1 MKAILIIA
9 HHCILPGAY
18 KGFEEILDKLHHD
31 LPGTRVASTSLL
43 DLENDLRTLLREDV
57 ESVTLLPFL
66 LLNGQHAKND
76 VPRVVAKLQAEFP
89 QIPISLLPC
98 LGDWK
103 EFANMVVAGL
113 CTAQIDERT
122 DLRSY
127 RRKTKD
133 KYLSSLVSR
142 LSSKSSLFSVELNLE
157 GRNVL
162 VVGGGRIALRKVKTL
177 LPTGARITVVAPQF
191 DPEFDYL
198 RRENE
203 ASPLQTKDE
212 RVSLKNDISL
222 VSRPTLV
229 AMRTKG
235 LRPKCCP
242 LSSLVLEQRPYATD
256 DLRGVFMVFI
266 CTDQPTVNAQVSN
279 DARARRILVN
289 NACDYLDGDFIVP
302 ARMDFGENIAVTVS
316 TQGRAP
322 SLAKKLKQKIQT
334 EWAEGLE
341 KEENAFFAQK

>member
-57 ESVTLLPFL
+57 ESMTLLPYL
-66 LLNGQHAKND
+66 LLNGQHSKND
-76 VPRVVAKLQAEFP
+76 VPRVVAKLQEEFP
-89 QIPISLLPC
+89 RIPITLLPC

-103 EFANMVVAGL
+103 EFADMVVCGIRN
-113 CTAQIDERT
+113 AQEPRACA
-122 DLRSY
+122 S
-127 RRKTKD
+127 
-133 KYLSSLVSR
+133 LSSSTPEHR
-142 LSSKSSLFSVELNLE
+142 TSNLFSIEVNLE
-157 GRNVL
+157 GKNVL

-191 DPEFDYL
+191 DPEFETL
-198 RRENE
+198 KSGEP
-203 ASPLQTKDE
+203 ASSI
-212 RVSLKNDISL
+212 VFKN
-222 VSRPTLV
+222 
-229 AMRTKG
+229 
-235 LRPKCCP
+235 
-242 LSSLVLEQRPYATD
+242 RPYEPL
-256 DLRGVFMVFI
+256 DLRGIFMVFI
-266 CTDQPTVNAQVSN
+266 CTDQPAVNAQVSN

-322 SLAKKLKQKIQT
+322 SLAKKLKQKIQA

-341 KEENAFFAQK
+341 QVEKDFHNS

>member
-18 KGFEEILDKLHHD
+18 KGFEGILDKLHHD

-66 LLNGQHAKND
+66 LLNGQHTKND

-89 QIPISLLPC
+89 QIPITLMPC

-103 EFANMVVAGL
+103 EFADMVVAGIRN
-113 CTAQIDERT
+113 AQLDERT
-122 DLRSY
+122 PADAGY
-127 RRKTKD
+127 RRKTKEMVSIQ
-133 KYLSSLVSR
+133 KNLSSLVSR
-142 LSSKSSLFSVELNLE
+142 LSSKTSNLFSIELNLE

-162 VVGGGRIALRKVKTL
+162 VVGGGRIALRKVKSL
-177 LPTGARITVVAPQF
+177 VPTGARITVVAPQF
-191 DPEFDYL
+191 DPEFNAFC
-198 RRENE
+198 RHSERSEESSQFSNS
-203 ASPLQTKDE
+203 ASAE
-212 RVSLKNDISL
+212 RSLS
-222 VSRPTLV
+222 V
-229 AMRTKG
+229 ALK
-235 LRPKCCP
+235 
-242 LSSLVLEQRPYATD
+242 QRPYEPL

-266 CTDQPTVNAQVSN
+266 CTDKPAVNAQVSN

-322 SLAKKLKQKIQT
+322 SLAKKLKQKIQS
-334 EWAEGLE
+334 EWAEDLAKIE
-341 KEENAFFAQK
+341 REFECK

>member
-1 MKAILIIA
+1 MKAVLIIA

-89 QIPISLLPC
+89 QIPITLMPC

-103 EFANMVVAGL
+103 EFASMVVAGV
-113 CTAQIDERT
+113 CNAQIDERT
-122 DLRSY
+122 PAEAGY
-127 RRKTKD
+127 RRKTKENT
-133 KYLSSLVSR
+133 LAEENR
-142 LSSKSSLFSVELNLE
+142 LSSKSSNLFSIELNLE

-177 LPTGARITVVAPQF
+177 LPTGAHITVVAPQI
-191 DPEFDYL
+191 DPEFD
-198 RRENE
+198 
-203 ASPLQTKDE
+203 A
-212 RVSLKNDISL
+212 LKSGES
-222 VSRPTLV
+222 V
-229 AMRTKG
+229 
-235 LRPKCCP
+235 
-242 LSSLVLEQRPYATD
+242 SSLVFKNRPYEPL
-256 DLRGVFMVFI
+256 DLRCIFMVFI
-266 CTDQPTVNAQVSN
+266 CTDKPAVNAQVSN

-322 SLAKKLKQKIQT
+322 SLAKKLKQKIQ
-334 EWAEGLE
+334 EDWGEGLVQVE
-341 KEENAFFAQK
+341 RDFLH

>member
-18 KGFEEILDKLHHD
+18 KGFEGILDKLHHD

-66 LLNGQHAKND
+66 LLNGQHSKND
-76 VPRVVAKLQAEFP
+76 VPRVVAKLQEEFP
-89 QIPISLLPC
+89 QIPITLMPC
-98 LGDWK
+98 LGDWS
-103 EFANMVVAGL
+103 EFAAMVVNGIRN
-113 CTAQIDERT
+113 AQEPRSCAPSSSSATESRT
-122 DLRSY
+122 SN
-127 RRKTKD
+127 
-133 KYLSSLVSR
+133 
-142 LSSKSSLFSVELNLE
+142 LFSIELNLE

-177 LPTGARITVVAPQF
+177 LPTGAHITVVAPQL
-191 DPEFDYL
+191 DPEFTTIP
-198 RRENE
+198 
-203 ASPLQTKDE
+203 SI
-212 RVSLKNDISL
+212 VLKN
-222 VSRPTLV
+222 
-229 AMRTKG
+229 
-235 LRPKCCP
+235 
-242 LSSLVLEQRPYATD
+242 RPYEPL
-256 DLRGVFMVFI
+256 DLRGIFMVFI
-266 CTDQPTVNAQVSN
+266 CTDKPAVNAQVSN

-322 SLAKKLKQKIQT
+322 SLAKKLKQKIQS

-341 KEENAFFAQK
+341 QVERDFLH

>member
-57 ESVTLLPFL
+57 ESVTLLPYL

-76 VPRVVAKLQAEFP
+76 VPKVVARLQAEFP
-89 QIPISLLPC
+89 DIPITLLPC

-103 EFANMVVAGL
+103 EFSGMVVQGLRAAQNSTAGV
-113 CTAQIDERT
+113 TESA
-122 DLRSY
+122 
-127 RRKTKD
+127 
-133 KYLSSLVSR
+133 SR
-142 LSSKSSLFSVELNLE
+142 ANAPAKSSNLFSIELNLE
-157 GRNVL
+157 GKNVL

-177 LPTGARITVVAPQF
+177 LPTGARITVVAPQL
-191 DPEFDYL
+191 DPEFETLDANVVTLKKRIY
-198 RRENE
+198 E
-203 ASPLQTKDE
+203 PL
-212 RVSLKNDISL
+212 
-222 VSRPTLV
+222 
-229 AMRTKG
+229 
-235 LRPKCCP
+235 
-242 LSSLVLEQRPYATD
+242 
-256 DLRGVFMVFI
+256 DLRSVFMVFI
-266 CTDQPTVNAQVSN
+266 CTDQPAVNAKVSN

-322 SLAKKLKQKIQT
+322 SLAKKLKQKIQ
-334 EWAEGLE
+334 EDWGEGL
-341 KEENAFFAQK
+341 AQVERDFLH

>member
-18 KGFEEILDKLHHD
+18 KGFEEILDRLHHD

-57 ESVTLLPFL
+57 ESVTLLPYL
-66 LLNGQHAKND
+66 LLNGQHTKND

-89 QIPISLLPC
+89 QIPITLLPC

-103 EFANMVVAGL
+103 EFSSMVVCGIRN
-113 CTAQIDERT
+113 AQIENPQSAAVATSYPKAPQER
-122 DLRSY
+122 SH
-127 RRKTKD
+127 
-133 KYLSSLVSR
+133 SSN
-142 LSSKSSLFSVELNLE
+142 LFSIELNLE

-177 LPTGARITVVAPQF
+177 IPTGAHITVVAPQF
-191 DPEFDYL
+191 DPEFETL
-198 RRENE
+198 K
-203 ASPLQTKDE
+203 TDE
-212 RVSLKNDISL
+212 PSSITLK
-222 VSRPTLV
+222 
-229 AMRTKG
+229 
-235 LRPKCCP
+235 
-242 LSSLVLEQRPYATD
+242 QRPYEPL
-256 DLRGVFMVFI
+256 DLRCVFMVFI
-266 CTDQPTVNAQVSN
+266 CTDQPAVNAQVSN

-334 EWAEGLE
+334 EWAEDLVQIE
-341 KEENAFFAQK
+341 QNFDK

>member
-18 KGFEEILDKLHHD
+18 KGFEGILDKLHHD

-66 LLNGQHAKND
+66 LLNGQHSKND
-76 VPRVVAKLQAEFP
+76 VPRVVAKLQDEFP
-89 QIPISLLPC
+89 QIPITLMPC

-103 EFANMVVAGL
+103 EFSDMVVAGIRN
-113 CTAQIDERT
+113 AQKETVRQ
-122 DLRSY
+122 
-127 RRKTKD
+127 
-133 KYLSSLVSR
+133 SSNSTLHTTHST
-142 LSSKSSLFSVELNLE
+142 SHTSNLFSIELNLE

-177 LPTGARITVVAPQF
+177 LPTGAHITVVAPQI
-191 DPEFDYL
+191 DPEFTTIP
-198 RRENE
+198 
-203 ASPLQTKDE
+203 SI
-212 RVSLKNDISL
+212 VLKN
-222 VSRPTLV
+222 
-229 AMRTKG
+229 
-235 LRPKCCP
+235 
-242 LSSLVLEQRPYATD
+242 RPYEPL
-256 DLRGVFMVFI
+256 DLRGIFMVFI
-266 CTDQPTVNAQVSN
+266 CTDKPAVNAQVSN

-322 SLAKKLKQKIQT
+322 SLAKKLKQKIQS

-341 KEENAFFAQK
+341 QVERDFLH

>member
-57 ESVTLLPFL
+57 ESVTLLPYL

-76 VPRVVAKLQAEFP
+76 VPKVVARLQAEFP
-89 QIPISLLPC
+89 NIPITLLPC

-103 EFANMVVAGL
+103 EFSDMVVHGL
-113 CTAQIDERT
+113 RAAQKSATRAVET
-122 DLRSY
+122 Q
-127 RRKTKD
+127 
-133 KYLSSLVSR
+133 SR
-142 LSSKSSLFSVELNLE
+142 ANAPAKSSNLFSIELDLE
-157 GRNVL
+157 GKNVL

-177 LPTGARITVVAPQF
+177 LPTGARITVVAPQL
-191 DPEFDYL
+191 DPEF
-198 RRENE
+198 E
-203 ASPLQTKDE
+203 AFDANV
-212 RVSLKNDISL
+212 VSLKRRIYE
-222 VSRPTLV
+222 
-229 AMRTKG
+229 
-235 LRPKCCP
+235 P
-242 LSSLVLEQRPYATD
+242 L
-256 DLRGVFMVFI
+256 DLRCVFMVFI
-266 CTDQPTVNAQVSN
+266 CTDQPAVNAQVSN

-322 SLAKKLKQKIQT
+322 SLAKKLKQKIQ
-334 EWAEGLE
+334 EDWGESL
-341 KEENAFFAQK
+341 AQVERDFLH

>member
-18 KGFEEILDKLHHD
+18 KGFEEILDRLHHD

-57 ESVTLLPFL
+57 ESVTLLPYL
-66 LLNGQHAKND
+66 LLNGQHTKND

-89 QIPISLLPC
+89 QIPITLLPC

-103 EFANMVVAGL
+103 EFSSMVVCGIRNAQNEISQSAAGVTSL
-113 CTAQIDERT
+113 LKVPQERAH
-122 DLRSY
+122 
-127 RRKTKD
+127 
-133 KYLSSLVSR
+133 SSN
-142 LSSKSSLFSVELNLE
+142 LFSIELNLE

-177 LPTGARITVVAPQF
+177 IPTGAHITVVAPQF
-191 DPEFDYL
+191 DPEFEML
-198 RRENE
+198 K
-203 ASPLQTKDE
+203 ADE
-212 RVSLKNDISL
+212 PSSITLK
-222 VSRPTLV
+222 
-229 AMRTKG
+229 
-235 LRPKCCP
+235 
-242 LSSLVLEQRPYATD
+242 QRPYEPL
-256 DLRGVFMVFI
+256 DLRCVFMVFI
-266 CTDQPTVNAQVSN
+266 CTDQPAVNAQVSN

-334 EWAEGLE
+334 DWAEDLVQIE
-341 KEENAFFAQK
+341 KAFKKE

>member
-18 KGFEEILDKLHHD
+18 KGFEGILDKLHHD

-66 LLNGQHAKND
+66 LLNGQHSKND
-76 VPRVVAKLQAEFP
+76 VPRVVAKLQEEFT
-89 QIPISLLPC
+89 QIPITLMPC

-103 EFANMVVAGL
+103 EFSDMVVAGIRN
-113 CTAQIDERT
+113 AQKETVRQ
-122 DLRSY
+122 
-127 RRKTKD
+127 
-133 KYLSSLVSR
+133 SSNSTLHTTHST
-142 LSSKSSLFSVELNLE
+142 SHTSNLFSIELNLE

-177 LPTGARITVVAPQF
+177 LPTGAHITVVAPQL
-191 DPEFDYL
+191 DPEFTTIP
-198 RRENE
+198 
-203 ASPLQTKDE
+203 SI
-212 RVSLKNDISL
+212 VLK
-222 VSRPTLV
+222 SRPYE
-229 AMRTKG
+229 
-235 LRPKCCP
+235 P
-242 LSSLVLEQRPYATD
+242 L
-256 DLRGVFMVFI
+256 DLRGIFMVFI
-266 CTDQPTVNAQVSN
+266 CTDKPAVNAQVSN

-322 SLAKKLKQKIQT
+322 SLAKKLKQKIQF

-341 KEENAFFAQK
+341 QVEHDFLNS

>member
-18 KGFEEILDKLHHD
+18 KGFEGILDKLHHD

-66 LLNGQHAKND
+66 LLNGQHSKND
-76 VPRVVAKLQAEFP
+76 VPRVVAKLQEEFP
-89 QIPISLLPC
+89 QIPITLMPC

-103 EFANMVVAGL
+103 EFSDMVVAGIRS
-113 CTAQIDERT
+113 AQIDDRT
-122 DLRSY
+122 PADTGY
-127 RRKTKD
+127 RRKTKENNGIAEENH
-133 KYLSSLVSR
+133 
-142 LSSKSSLFSVELNLE
+142 LSSKTSNLFSIELNLE

-177 LPTGARITVVAPQF
+177 LPTGAHITVVAPQL
-191 DPEFDYL
+191 DPEFTTIP
-198 RRENE
+198 
-203 ASPLQTKDE
+203 SI
-212 RVSLKNDISL
+212 VLK
-222 VSRPTLV
+222 SRPYE
-229 AMRTKG
+229 
-235 LRPKCCP
+235 P
-242 LSSLVLEQRPYATD
+242 L
-256 DLRGVFMVFI
+256 DLRGIFMVFI
-266 CTDQPTVNAQVSN
+266 CTDKPAVNAQVSN

-322 SLAKKLKQKIQT
+322 SLAKKLKQKIQS

-341 KEENAFFAQK
+341 QVERDFLH

>member
-18 KGFEEILDKLHHD
+18 KGFEGILDKLHHD

-66 LLNGQHAKND
+66 LLNGQHSKND
-76 VPRVVAKLQAEFP
+76 VPRVVAKLQEEFP
-89 QIPISLLPC
+89 QIPITLMPC
-98 LGDWK
+98 LGDWS
-103 EFANMVVAGL
+103 EFAGMVVAGIRN
-113 CTAQIDERT
+113 AQKETVRQ
-122 DLRSY
+122 
-127 RRKTKD
+127 
-133 KYLSSLVSR
+133 SSNSTLHTTHST
-142 LSSKSSLFSVELNLE
+142 SHTSNLFSIELNLE

-177 LPTGARITVVAPQF
+177 LPTGAHITVVAPQL
-191 DPEFDYL
+191 DPEFTTIP
-198 RRENE
+198 
-203 ASPLQTKDE
+203 SI
-212 RVSLKNDISL
+212 VLK
-222 VSRPTLV
+222 SRPYE
-229 AMRTKG
+229 
-235 LRPKCCP
+235 P
-242 LSSLVLEQRPYATD
+242 L
-256 DLRGVFMVFI
+256 DLRGIFMVFI
-266 CTDQPTVNAQVSN
+266 CTDKPAVNAQVSN

-322 SLAKKLKQKIQT
+322 SLAKKLKQKIQS

-341 KEENAFFAQK
+341 QVEREFGK

>member
-18 KGFEEILDKLHHD
+18 KGFEGILDKLHHD

-66 LLNGQHAKND
+66 LLNGQHSKND
-76 VPRVVAKLQAEFP
+76 VPRVVAKLQEEFP
-89 QIPISLLPC
+89 QIPITLMPC

-103 EFANMVVAGL
+103 EFSDMVVAGIRS
-113 CTAQIDERT
+113 AQIDDRT
-122 DLRSY
+122 PADTGY
-127 RRKTKD
+127 RRKTKENNGIAEENH
-133 KYLSSLVSR
+133 
-142 LSSKSSLFSVELNLE
+142 LSSKTSNLFSIELNLE

-177 LPTGARITVVAPQF
+177 LPTGAHITVVAPQL
-191 DPEFDYL
+191 DPEFTTIP
-198 RRENE
+198 
-203 ASPLQTKDE
+203 SI
-212 RVSLKNDISL
+212 VLK
-222 VSRPTLV
+222 SRPYE
-229 AMRTKG
+229 
-235 LRPKCCP
+235 P
-242 LSSLVLEQRPYATD
+242 L
-256 DLRGVFMVFI
+256 DLRGIFMAFI
-266 CTDQPTVNAQVSN
+266 CTDKPAVNAQVSN

-322 SLAKKLKQKIQT
+322 SLAKKLKQKIQS

-341 KEENAFFAQK
+341 QVERDFLH

>member
-18 KGFEEILDKLHHD
+18 KGFEEILDRLHHD

-57 ESVTLLPFL
+57 ESVMLLPYL
-66 LLNGQHAKND
+66 LLNGQHSKND

-89 QIPISLLPC
+89 HIPITLLPC

-103 EFANMVVAGL
+103 QFSSMVVCGIRN
-113 CTAQIDERT
+113 AQIENSQSSAGATPYPKAPQERAH
-122 DLRSY
+122 
-127 RRKTKD
+127 
-133 KYLSSLVSR
+133 SSN
-142 LSSKSSLFSVELNLE
+142 LFSIELNLE

-177 LPTGARITVVAPQF
+177 IPTGAHITVVAPQF
-191 DPEFDYL
+191 DPEF
-198 RRENE
+198 
-203 ASPLQTKDE
+203 
-212 RVSLKNDISL
+212 SL
-222 VSRPTLV
+222 VSN
-229 AMRTKG
+229 
-235 LRPKCCP
+235 
-242 LSSLVLEQRPYATD
+242 LSSLVLINRPYEPL
-256 DLRGVFMVFI
+256 DLRCVFMVFI
-266 CTDQPTVNAQVSN
+266 CTDQPAVNAQVSN

-322 SLAKKLKQKIQT
+322 SLAKKLKQKIQS
-334 EWAEGLE
+334 EWGEDLVKIE
-341 KEENAFFAQK
+341 REFECK

>member
-18 KGFEEILDKLHHD
+18 KGFEGILDKLHHD

-66 LLNGQHAKND
+66 LLNGQHTKND
-76 VPRVVAKLQAEFP
+76 VPRVVAKLQEEFP
-89 QIPISLLPC
+89 QIPITLMPC
-98 LGDWK
+98 LGDWS
-103 EFANMVVAGL
+103 EFAAMVVNGIRN
-113 CTAQIDERT
+113 AQEPCSCAPSSSSAPEHRT
-122 DLRSY
+122 
-127 RRKTKD
+127 TN
-133 KYLSSLVSR
+133 
-142 LSSKSSLFSVELNLE
+142 LFSIELNLE

-177 LPTGARITVVAPQF
+177 LPTGAHITVVAPQI
-191 DPEFDYL
+191 DPEFTTIP
-198 RRENE
+198 
-203 ASPLQTKDE
+203 SI
-212 RVSLKNDISL
+212 VLKN
-222 VSRPTLV
+222 
-229 AMRTKG
+229 
-235 LRPKCCP
+235 
-242 LSSLVLEQRPYATD
+242 RPYEPL
-256 DLRGVFMVFI
+256 DLRGIFMVFI
-266 CTDQPTVNAQVSN
+266 CTDQPAVNAQVSN

-322 SLAKKLKQKIQT
+322 SLAKKLKQKIQS

-341 KEENAFFAQK
+341 QVEHDFLNS

>member
-18 KGFEEILDKLHHD
+18 KGFETILDRLHHD
-31 LPGTRVASTSLL
+31 MPGTRVASTSLL

-66 LLNGQHAKND
+66 LLNGQHSKND

-89 QIPISLLPC
+89 QIPITLLPC

-103 EFANMVVAGL
+103 DFADMVVAGIRN
-113 CTAQIDERT
+113 AQSDLSQSAFGATPYPKAPQERAH
-122 DLRSY
+122 
-127 RRKTKD
+127 
-133 KYLSSLVSR
+133 SSN
-142 LSSKSSLFSVELNLE
+142 LFSIEVNLE
-157 GRNVL
+157 GKNVL

-191 DPEFDYL
+191 DPEF
-198 RRENE
+198 
-203 ASPLQTKDE
+203 
-212 RVSLKNDISL
+212 SL
-222 VSRPTLV
+222 VSRF
-229 AMRTKG
+229 
-235 LRPKCCP
+235 
-242 LSSLVLEQRPYATD
+242 SSLVLINRPYEPL
-256 DLRGVFMVFI
+256 DLRGIFMVFI
-266 CTDQPTVNAQVSN
+266 CTDQPAVNAQVSN

-341 KEENAFFAQK
+341 QVERDFK

>member
-18 KGFEEILDKLHHD
+18 KGFEEILDRLHHD

-57 ESVTLLPFL
+57 ESVTLLPYL
-66 LLNGQHAKND
+66 LLNGQHSKND

-89 QIPISLLPC
+89 QIPITLLPC

-103 EFANMVVAGL
+103 KFADMVVDGVRN
-113 CTAQIDERT
+113 AQNKSSQKATPVQGGDCPSA
-122 DLRSY
+122 LSRS
-127 RRKTKD
+127 
-133 KYLSSLVSR
+133 
-142 LSSKSSLFSVELNLE
+142 SSLFSIELNLE

-177 LPTGARITVVAPQF
+177 IPTGARITVVAPQF
-191 DPEFDYL
+191 DPEFNAL
-198 RRENE
+198 CRHSERSEESSQFSNS
-203 ASPLQTKDE
+203 ASAEL
-212 RVSLKNDISL
+212 SLSI
-222 VSRPTLV
+222 TL
-229 AMRTKG
+229 K
-235 LRPKCCP
+235 
-242 LSSLVLEQRPYATD
+242 QRPYEPL
-256 DLRGVFMVFI
+256 DLRGIFMVFI
-266 CTDQPTVNAQVSN
+266 CTDQPAVNAQVSN

-334 EWAEGLE
+334 EWGDGL
-341 KEENAFFAQK
+341 AQIEQEFLL

>member
-18 KGFEEILDKLHHD
+18 KGFEGILDKLHHD

-43 DLENDLRTLLREDV
+43 DLENDLRTLLREDI

-66 LLNGQHAKND
+66 LLNGQHTKND

-89 QIPISLLPC
+89 QIPITLLPC
-98 LGDWK
+98 LGDWM
-103 EFANMVVAGL
+103 EFADMVVNGVRN
-113 CTAQIDERT
+113 AQIENPQSAVGATSYPKAPQERAH
-122 DLRSY
+122 
-127 RRKTKD
+127 
-133 KYLSSLVSR
+133 SSN
-142 LSSKSSLFSVELNLE
+142 LFSIELNLE

-191 DPEFDYL
+191 DPEF
-198 RRENE
+198 
-203 ASPLQTKDE
+203 K
-212 RVSLKNDISL
+212 SLDSSTTPNGSAQND
-222 VSRPTLV
+222 TLTSV
-229 AMRTKG
+229 T
-235 LRPKCCP
+235 LIN
-242 LSSLVLEQRPYATD
+242 RPYEPL

-266 CTDQPTVNAQVSN
+266 CTDQPAVNAQVSN
-279 DARARRILVN
+279 DAHARRILVN

-302 ARMDFGENIAVTVS
+302 ARMDFGKNIAVTVS
-316 TQGRAP
+316 TQGRVP

-341 KEENAFFAQK
+341 QVERDFLH

>member
-18 KGFEEILDKLHHD
+18 KGFEEILDRLHHD

-57 ESVTLLPFL
+57 ESVTLLPYL
-66 LLNGQHAKND
+66 LLNGQHTKND

-89 QIPISLLPC
+89 QIPITLLPC

-103 EFANMVVAGL
+103 EFSSMVVCCIRNAQNEISQSAAGATSL
-113 CTAQIDERT
+113 LKAPQER
-122 DLRSY
+122 SH
-127 RRKTKD
+127 
-133 KYLSSLVSR
+133 SSN
-142 LSSKSSLFSVELNLE
+142 LFSIELNLE

-177 LPTGARITVVAPQF
+177 IPTGAHITVVAPQF
-191 DPEFDYL
+191 DPEFETL
-198 RRENE
+198 K
-203 ASPLQTKDE
+203 ADE
-212 RVSLKNDISL
+212 PSSITLK
-222 VSRPTLV
+222 
-229 AMRTKG
+229 
-235 LRPKCCP
+235 
-242 LSSLVLEQRPYATD
+242 QRPYEPL
-256 DLRGVFMVFI
+256 DLRCVFMVFI
-266 CTDQPTVNAQVSN
+266 CTDQPAVNAQVSN

-334 EWAEGLE
+334 DWAEDLVQIE
-341 KEENAFFAQK
+341 KAFKKE

>member
-57 ESVTLLPFL
+57 VSVTLLPFL

-76 VPRVVAKLQAEFP
+76 VPRVVARLQAEFP
-89 QIPISLLPC
+89 QIPITLLPC

-103 EFANMVVAGL
+103 EFGDMVVEGVRN
-113 CTAQIDERT
+113 AQIASSQSTLGSTSPFEPRT
-122 DLRSY
+122 
-127 RRKTKD
+127 
-133 KYLSSLVSR
+133 SSLEPRASNL
-142 LSSKSSLFSVELNLE
+142 LSIELNLE

-162 VVGGGRIALRKVKTL
+162 VVGGGRIAFRKVKTL

-191 DPEFDYL
+191 DPEF
-198 RRENE
+198 ENLTSKGE
-203 ASPLQTKDE
+203 A
-212 RVSLKNDISL
+212 
-222 VSRPTLV
+222 
-229 AMRTKG
+229 
-235 LRPKCCP
+235 
-242 LSSLVLEQRPYATD
+242 RPYTSNLIAIKNRPYEPL
-256 DLRGVFMVFI
+256 DLRGIFMVFI
-266 CTDQPTVNAQVSN
+266 CTDQPAVNAQVSN

-322 SLAKKLKQKIQT
+322 SLAKKLKQKILA
-334 EWAEGLE
+334 EWGKELEQVE
-341 KEENAFFAQK
+341 KEFHI

>member
-18 KGFEEILDKLHHD
+18 KGFEEIMDKLHHD

-57 ESVTLLPFL
+57 ESVTLLPYL
-66 LLNGQHAKND
+66 LLNGQHTKND
-76 VPRVVAKLQAEFP
+76 VPKVVAHLQAEFP
-89 QIPISLLPC
+89 QIPITLLPC

-103 EFANMVVAGL
+103 EFADMVVAGVRSAQ
-113 CTAQIDERT
+113 TAHSQSATSATSHLKAPQERAH
-122 DLRSY
+122 
-127 RRKTKD
+127 
-133 KYLSSLVSR
+133 SSN
-142 LSSKSSLFSVELNLE
+142 LFSIELNLE
-157 GRNVL
+157 GKNVL

-191 DPEFDYL
+191 DPEF
-198 RRENE
+198 
-203 ASPLQTKDE
+203 AT
-212 RVSLKNDISL
+212 
-222 VSRPTLV
+222 
-229 AMRTKG
+229 
-235 LRPKCCP
+235 
-242 LSSLVLEQRPYATD
+242 LSSVTLINRPYEPL
-256 DLRGVFMVFI
+256 DLRGIFMVFI
-266 CTDQPTVNAQVSN
+266 CTDQPAVNAQVSN
-279 DARARRILVN
+279 DAHARRILVN

-341 KEENAFFAQK
+341 QIERDFLL

>member
-31 LPGTRVASTSLL
+31 LPSTRVASTSLL

-57 ESVTLLPFL
+57 ESVTLLPYL
-66 LLNGQHAKND
+66 LLNGQHSKND
-76 VPRVVAKLQAEFP
+76 VPRVVARLQAEFP
-89 QIPISLLPC
+89 QIPITLLPC

-103 EFANMVVAGL
+103 EFSDMVVAGV
-113 CTAQIDERT
+113 
-122 DLRSY
+122 
-127 RRKTKD
+127 RKAEIKNE
-133 KYLSSLVSR
+133 KIKNELQNEGHSR
-142 LSSKSSLFSVELNLE
+142 ASSLFSIELNLE

-191 DPEFDYL
+191 DPEFH
-198 RRENE
+198 
-203 ASPLQTKDE
+203 S
-212 RVSLKNDISL
+212 
-222 VSRPTLV
+222 
-229 AMRTKG
+229 
-235 LRPKCCP
+235 
-242 LSSLVLEQRPYATD
+242 LEQSAKGDDNVAFPNASDLTPVTLINRPYEPL

-266 CTDQPTVNAQVSN
+266 CTDQPAVNAQVSN

-302 ARMDFGENIAVTVS
+302 ARMNFGENIAVTVS

-334 EWAEGLE
+334 SWGADLSQLE
-341 KEENAFFAQK
+341 REFEDSSLN

>member
-18 KGFEEILDKLHHD
+18 KGFEGILDKLHHD

-66 LLNGQHAKND
+66 LLNGQHTKND

-89 QIPISLLPC
+89 QIPITLLPC

-103 EFANMVVAGL
+103 EFADMVVSGVRN
-113 CTAQIDERT
+113 AQVAHSQSTVGATSHLKAPQARAHA
-122 DLRSY
+122 SN
-127 RRKTKD
+127 
-133 KYLSSLVSR
+133 
-142 LSSKSSLFSVELNLE
+142 LFSIELNLE

-177 LPTGARITVVAPQF
+177 IPTGAHITVVAPQF
-191 DPEFDYL
+191 DPEFNAL
-198 RRENE
+198 CRH
-203 ASPLQTKDE
+203 SE
-212 RVSLKNDISL
+212 RSEESSCFSNSATVEPTSITLK
-222 VSRPTLV
+222 
-229 AMRTKG
+229 
-235 LRPKCCP
+235 
-242 LSSLVLEQRPYATD
+242 QRPYEPL
-256 DLRGVFMVFI
+256 DLRCVFMVFI
-266 CTDQPTVNAQVSN
+266 CTDQPAVNAQVSN

-334 EWAEGLE
+334 EWAEDLVQIEREFG
-341 KEENAFFAQK
+341 K

>member
-57 ESVTLLPFL
+57 ESVTLLPYL
-66 LLNGQHAKND
+66 LLNGQHSKND
-76 VPRVVAKLQAEFP
+76 VPRVVAKLQEEFP
-89 QIPISLLPC
+89 RIPITLLPC

-103 EFANMVVAGL
+103 EFADMVVCGIRN
-113 CTAQIDERT
+113 AQEPRACAP
-122 DLRSY
+122 
-127 RRKTKD
+127 
-133 KYLSSLVSR
+133 LSSSTPEHR
-142 LSSKSSLFSVELNLE
+142 TSNLFSIEVNLE
-157 GRNVL
+157 GKNVL

-191 DPEFDYL
+191 DPEFDAL
-198 RRENE
+198 KSGEP
-203 ASPLQTKDE
+203 ASSI
-212 RVSLKNDISL
+212 VFKN
-222 VSRPTLV
+222 
-229 AMRTKG
+229 
-235 LRPKCCP
+235 
-242 LSSLVLEQRPYATD
+242 RPYEPL
-256 DLRGVFMVFI
+256 DLRGIFMVFI
-266 CTDQPTVNAQVSN
+266 CTDQPAVNAQVSN

-322 SLAKKLKQKIQT
+322 SLAKKLKQKIQA

-341 KEENAFFAQK
+341 QVEKNFHNL

>member
-18 KGFEEILDKLHHD
+18 KGFEEILDQLHHD
-31 LPGTRVASTSLL
+31 MPGTRVASTSLL
-43 DLENDLRTLLREDV
+43 DLENDLRALLREDV
-57 ESVTLLPFL
+57 ESVTLLPYL
-66 LLNGQHAKND
+66 LLNGQHTKND
-76 VPRVVAKLQAEFP
+76 VPKVVARLQAEYP
-89 QIPISLLPC
+89 QIPITLLPC

-103 EFANMVVAGL
+103 EFAGMVVSGIRNAQKENKKTHDQNGL
-113 CTAQIDERT
+113 AKSDN
-122 DLRSY
+122 
-127 RRKTKD
+127 
-133 KYLSSLVSR
+133 LSDTLNVVASPVGAKQSI
-142 LSSKSSLFSVELNLE
+142 SSNSNFFSIELNLE

-191 DPEFDYL
+191 DPEFESLQSADKVAEL
-198 RRENE
+198 SRRAES
-203 ASPLQTKDE
+203 ASIT
-212 RVSLKNDISL
+212 LK
-222 VSRPTLV
+222 T
-229 AMRTKG
+229 
-235 LRPKCCP
+235 
-242 LSSLVLEQRPYATD
+242 RPYEPL
-256 DLRGVFMVFI
+256 DLRSVFMVFI

-322 SLAKKLKQKIQT
+322 SLAKKLKQKIQA

-341 KEENAFFAQK
+341 QVEKEFYES

>member
-18 KGFEEILDKLHHD
+18 KGFEEIMDKLHHD

-57 ESVTLLPFL
+57 ESVTLLPYL
-66 LLNGQHAKND
+66 LLNGQHTKND
-76 VPRVVAKLQAEFP
+76 VPKVVAHLQAEFP
-89 QIPISLLPC
+89 QIPITLLPC

-103 EFANMVVAGL
+103 EFAGMVVAGVRSAQ
-113 CTAQIDERT
+113 TAHSQSATNATSYLKAPQERAH
-122 DLRSY
+122 
-127 RRKTKD
+127 
-133 KYLSSLVSR
+133 SSN
-142 LSSKSSLFSVELNLE
+142 LFSIELNLE
-157 GRNVL
+157 GKNVL

-191 DPEFDYL
+191 DPDFKSIDSSTTP
-198 RRENE
+198 NGS
-203 ASPLQTKDE
+203 AQ
-212 RVSLKNDISL
+212 ND
-222 VSRPTLV
+222 TLTSV
-229 AMRTKG
+229 T
-235 LRPKCCP
+235 LIN
-242 LSSLVLEQRPYATD
+242 RPYEPL
-256 DLRGVFMVFI
+256 DLRGIFMVFI
-266 CTDQPTVNAQVSN
+266 CTDQPAVNAQVSN
-279 DARARRILVN
+279 DAHARRILVN

-341 KEENAFFAQK
+341 QIERDFLL

>member
-18 KGFEEILDKLHHD
+18 KGFEEILDQLHHD
-31 LPGTRVASTSLL
+31 MPGTRVASTSLL
-43 DLENDLRTLLREDV
+43 DLENDLRALLREDV
-57 ESVTLLPFL
+57 ESVTLLPYL
-66 LLNGQHAKND
+66 LLNGQHTKND
-76 VPRVVAKLQAEFP
+76 VPKVVARLQAEYP
-89 QIPISLLPC
+89 QIPITLLPC

-103 EFANMVVAGL
+103 EFAGMVVSGIRNAQKENKKTHDQNGL
-113 CTAQIDERT
+113 AKSDN
-122 DLRSY
+122 
-127 RRKTKD
+127 
-133 KYLSSLVSR
+133 LSDTLNVVASPVGAKQSI
-142 LSSKSSLFSVELNLE
+142 SSNSNFFSIELNLE

-191 DPEFDYL
+191 DPEFESLQSADKVAEL
-198 RRENE
+198 SRRAES
-203 ASPLQTKDE
+203 ASIT
-212 RVSLKNDISL
+212 LK
-222 VSRPTLV
+222 T
-229 AMRTKG
+229 
-235 LRPKCCP
+235 
-242 LSSLVLEQRPYATD
+242 RPYEPL
-256 DLRGVFMVFI
+256 DLRGIFMVFI

-302 ARMDFGENIAVTVS
+302 ARMDFGQNIAVTVS

-341 KEENAFFAQK
+341 QVEKEFYES

>member
-57 ESVTLLPFL
+57 ESVTLLPYL
-66 LLNGQHAKND
+66 LLNGQHSKND

-89 QIPISLLPC
+89 QIPITLLPC

-103 EFANMVVAGL
+103 EFADMVVAGVRN
-113 CTAQIDERT
+113 AQEPRT
-122 DLRSY
+122 CAPSSS
-127 RRKTKD
+127 
-133 KYLSSLVSR
+133 SSLEPRTSN
-142 LSSKSSLFSVELNLE
+142 LFSIEVNLE
-157 GRNVL
+157 GKNVL

-191 DPEFDYL
+191 DPEFH
-198 RRENE
+198 
-203 ASPLQTKDE
+203 
-212 RVSLKNDISL
+212 SL
-222 VSRPTLV
+222 VPS
-229 AMRTKG
+229 AMSDEGSK
-235 LRPKCCP
+235 LKAQC
-242 LSSLVLEQRPYATD
+242 SLLNRPYEPL
-256 DLRGVFMVFI
+256 DLRGIFMVFI
-266 CTDQPTVNAQVSN
+266 CTDQPAVNAQVSN

-322 SLAKKLKQKIQT
+322 SLAKKLKQKIQA
-334 EWAEGLE
+334 EWADGLE
-341 KEENAFFAQK
+341 QVEREFLNS

>member
-18 KGFEEILDKLHHD
+18 KGFEGILDKLHHD

-66 LLNGQHAKND
+66 LLNGQHTKND

-89 QIPISLLPC
+89 QIPITLLPC

-103 EFANMVVAGL
+103 EFADMVVSGVRN
-113 CTAQIDERT
+113 AQVAHSQSTVGATSHLKAPQARAHA
-122 DLRSY
+122 SN
-127 RRKTKD
+127 
-133 KYLSSLVSR
+133 
-142 LSSKSSLFSVELNLE
+142 LFSIELNLE

-191 DPEFDYL
+191 DPEF
-198 RRENE
+198 
-203 ASPLQTKDE
+203 
-212 RVSLKNDISL
+212 SL
-222 VSRPTLV
+222 VSR
-229 AMRTKG
+229 
-235 LRPKCCP
+235 
-242 LSSLVLEQRPYATD
+242 LSSLVLINRPYEPL

-266 CTDQPTVNAQVSN
+266 CTDQPVVNAQVSN
-279 DARARRILVN
+279 DAHARRILVN

-322 SLAKKLKQKIQT
+322 SLAKKLKQKIQA

-341 KEENAFFAQK
+341 QIERDFS

>member
-18 KGFEEILDKLHHD
+18 KGFEEILDQLHHD
-31 LPGTRVASTSLL
+31 MPGTRVASTSLL
-43 DLENDLRTLLREDV
+43 DLENDLRALLREDV
-57 ESVTLLPFL
+57 ESVTLLPYL
-66 LLNGQHAKND
+66 LLNGQHTKND
-76 VPRVVAKLQAEFP
+76 VPKVVARLQAEYP
-89 QIPISLLPC
+89 QIPITLLPC

-103 EFANMVVAGL
+103 EFAGMVVSGIRNAQKESKKAHDQNGL
-113 CTAQIDERT
+113 AKSDN
-122 DLRSY
+122 
-127 RRKTKD
+127 
-133 KYLSSLVSR
+133 LSDTLNVVASPVGAKQSI
-142 LSSKSSLFSVELNLE
+142 SSNSNFFSIELNLE
-157 GRNVL
+157 GKNVL

-191 DPEFDYL
+191 DPEFESLQSADKVAEL
-198 RRENE
+198 SRRAES
-203 ASPLQTKDE
+203 ASIT
-212 RVSLKNDISL
+212 LK
-222 VSRPTLV
+222 T
-229 AMRTKG
+229 
-235 LRPKCCP
+235 
-242 LSSLVLEQRPYATD
+242 RPYESL
-256 DLRGVFMVFI
+256 DLRCVFMVFI

-302 ARMDFGENIAVTVS
+302 ARMDFGQNIAVTVS

-341 KEENAFFAQK
+341 QVEKEFYES

>member
-18 KGFEEILDKLHHD
+18 KGFEEIMDKLHHD

-57 ESVTLLPFL
+57 ESVTLLPYL
-66 LLNGQHAKND
+66 LLNGQHTKND
-76 VPRVVAKLQAEFP
+76 VPKVVAHLQAEFP
-89 QIPISLLPC
+89 QIPITLLPC

-103 EFANMVVAGL
+103 EFADMVVEGIRN
-113 CTAQIDERT
+113 AQKPRT
-122 DLRSY
+122 SA
-127 RRKTKD
+127 
-133 KYLSSLVSR
+133 LSS
-142 LSSKSSLFSVELNLE
+142 SSAPEHRSSNLFSIELNLE
-157 GRNVL
+157 GKNVL

-191 DPEFDYL
+191 DPEF
-198 RRENE
+198 
-203 ASPLQTKDE
+203 AAIP
-212 RVSLKNDISL
+212 
-222 VSRPTLV
+222 
-229 AMRTKG
+229 
-235 LRPKCCP
+235 
-242 LSSLVLEQRPYATD
+242 SLVLIKRAYEPL
-256 DLRGVFMVFI
+256 DLRGIFMVFI
-266 CTDQPTVNAQVSN
+266 CTDQPAVNAQVSN

-322 SLAKKLKQKIQT
+322 SLAKKLKQKIQSD
-334 EWAEGLE
+334 WAEGLE
-341 KEENAFFAQK
+341 QIERNFDK